1 MFDIHAWKDT
11 TPATHP
17 TKRVRTDR
25 RITADR
31 ALDLHA
37 PNDTPKRHHM
47 STGRP
52 RHIGTYGASNG
63 SRAGASANKRTSP
76 LLRAA

>member
-37 PNDTPKRHHM
+37 PNDTPNV
-47 STGRP
+47 T
-52 RHIGTYGASNG
+52 T
-63 SRAGASANKRTSP
+63 
-76 LLRAA
+76 